1 MKKLLLTAALMLGTT
16 TLATA
21 AEPDA
26 SIFAANGCDVATLV
40 PVMSELNPGEVLYW
54 QNTNGGGC
62 VGKPDNHLKPTILDR
77 LREIAEAN
85 RPPVGDDEEP
95 ADPKS

>member
-1 MKKLLLTAALMLGTT
+1 MKKLLLSAALMLGTT

-40 PVMSELNPGEVLYW
+40 PVMSDLNPGEVLYW
-54 QNTNGGGC
+54 TNTDGGGC
-62 VGKPDNHLKPTILDR
+62 AASKRGG
-77 LREIAEAN
+77 LR
-85 RPPVGDDEEP
+85 DDLASIPGLAPEPEEPEEP
-95 ADPKS
+95 AEEVAAK

>member
-1 MKKLLLTAALMLGTT
+1 MKKLILTAALMLGTT
-16 TLATA
+16 TLASA

-26 SIFAANGCDVATLV
+26 SVFAAAGCDVATLV

-62 VGKPDNHLKPTILDR
+62 ADKPDNHLKPTILDR
-77 LREIAEAN
+77 LRELAAAN
-85 RPPVGDDEEP
+85 PTDPDDEEP
-95 ADPKS
+95 TDPKS

>member
-1 MKKLLLTAALMLGTT
+1 MKTFLLTAALMLGTT
-16 TLATA
+16 TLASS

-26 SIFAANGCDVATLV
+26 SIFAANGCDVATVV

-62 VGKPDNHLKPTILDR
+62 AGYTGNDVKPTILDT
-77 LREIAEAN
+77 LRKIAEAAAEA
-85 RPPVGDDEEP
+85 EEP
-95 ADPKS
+95 AEELAAK

>member
-1 MKKLLLTAALMLGTT
+1 MKKLSLIAALMLGTT
-16 TLATA
+16 TLAS

-26 SIFAANGCDVATLV
+26 SVFGAAGCDVATLV

-62 VGKPDNHLKPTILDR
+62 AGKPDNHLKPTILDR
-77 LREIAEAN
+77 LREIAAAN
-85 RPPVGDDEEP
+85 RPPIGDDDEP
-95 ADPKS
+95 ADLKS